1 MDDYKSIV
9 SYQTQDHGYIRI
21 KLRQLLDER
30 QVTRNKLRTLTDV
43 KYDVINRYYQ
53 AERVQMVDLDFLAK
67 VCCVFGCEI
76 SDLLEYCPQPGTD
89 RFPADWHIDALYCF
103 GCRTA
108 NTCIAMPR
116 PVTPQNTR
124 CMTRAC
130 FGPIFLAAACV

>member
-1 MDDYKSIV
+1 MVNVTQVIPLVHLPGIRGVQMDDYKSIV

-30 QVTRNKLRTLTDV
+30 QVTRNKLRTLTGV

-76 SDLLEYCPQPGTD
+76 SDLLEYCPQPET
-89 RFPADWHIDALYCF
+89 
-103 GCRTA
+103 
-108 NTCIAMPR
+108 R
-116 PVTPQNTR
+116 PENE
-124 CMTRAC
+124 
-130 FGPIFLAAACV
+130 

>member
-1 MDDYKSIV
+1 
-9 SYQTQDHGYIRI
+9 
-21 KLRQLLDER
+21 
-30 QVTRNKLRTLTDV
+30 
-43 KYDVINRYYQ
+43 
-53 AERVQMVDLDFLAK
+53 MVDLDSLAK

-76 SDLLEYCPQPGTD
+76 SDLLEYCRSRKTNNQKSAGNRSVPGY
-89 RFPADWHIDALYCF
+89 IDALYCF
-103 GCRTA
+103 GCLTA